1 MRTTSATI
9 KLYLRVAK
17 KLSDGSNP
25 INLKVSW
32 KGAVELSCGYSCVP
46 RYWDAKRECVKKGYP
61 NYAAI
66 NAAISKMKMD
76 AVKRRDEFELKGIEY
91 TASMVLKEEVKEEVI
106 IPKGDLQALI
116 GRYTSSLSPTTNKTW
131 KAFWNSFEG
140 YIGKD
145 NILVGEIDLDTVMG
159 YAKHLEDKKLA
170 SSTIKMTLSKL
181 AAILKYAVEEGIIK
195 ETPFKRFNYG
205 KKYKLTSSDVY
216 VHHRTIEVMQ
226 ELFLNDVI
234 VQNGKMWHYKDDS
247 FEKMIDRTS
256 DIFPRY
262 FWLLGLLFAGLAPI
276 DLCQLKLKDL
286 QPKTI
291 EGEDYYCVDI
301 KRQKTNMEVHLR
313 IKANTMYSNVMIRT
327 LLMFRKGEYLLP
339 VLDGVENDRL
349 KIYKKVSNFLS
360 NHTKNLREWAREVNA
375 EIIRRNMEN
384 KDSIPLIPENIT
396 FYTYRHSF
404 SQMYLA
410 KGGNILNL
418 ASLLGRSMDTISTY
432 VQQLSRD
439 SDLVKAVSII

>member
-1 MRTTSATI
+1 MKVSIAVVKLFLRTS
-9 KLYLRVAK
+9 K
-17 KLSDGSNP
+17 KLADGSSP
-25 INLKVSW
+25 IRLKCCWNGTKEIST
-32 KGAVELSCGYSCVP
+32 GYSCTL
-46 RYWDAKRECVKKGYP
+46 RFWDKRNECVKKGYP
-61 NYAAI
+61 NYVAI
-66 NAAISKMKMD
+66 NAIITKMKME
-76 AVKRRDEFELKGIEY
+76 AIERRDEFERKGTVY
-91 TASMVLKEEVKEEVI
+91 TPEMVLKPKEVVT
-106 IPKGDLQALI
+106 IPKDDLQGLI
-116 GRYTSSLSPTTNKTW
+116 SRYTSSLSPTTNKTW
-131 KAFWNSFEG
+131 KAFWNSFKA

-170 SSTIKMTLSKL
+170 GSTIKMTLSKL

-195 ETPFKRFNYG
+195 ESPFKRFNYG

-327 LLMFRKGEYLLP
+327 LLMFRNGEYLLP

-360 NHTKNLREWAREVNA
+360 NHTKNLREWAKEVNA
-375 EIIRRNMEN
+375 EITKRNVEN
-384 KDSIPLIPENIT
+384 KDNIPLIPENIT

-404 SQMYLA
+404 AQMYLA

>member
-1 MRTTSATI
+1 MKVSIAVVKLFLRTS
-9 KLYLRVAK
+9 K
-17 KLSDGSNP
+17 KLADGSSP
-25 INLKVSW
+25 IRLKCCWNGTKEIST
-32 KGAVELSCGYSCVP
+32 GYSCTL
-46 RYWDAKRECVKKGYP
+46 RFWDKRNECVKKGYP
-61 NYAAI
+61 NYVAI
-66 NAAISKMKMD
+66 NAIISKMKME
-76 AVKRRDEFELKGIEY
+76 AIERRDEFERKGTAY
-91 TASMVLKEEVKEEVI
+91 TPEMVLKPKEVVT
-106 IPKGDLQALI
+106 IPKDDLQGLI
-116 GRYTSSLSPTTNKTW
+116 SRYTSSLSPTTCKTW
-131 KAFWNSFEG
+131 KAFWNSFKA
-140 YIGKD
+140 YIDKD

-195 ETPFKRFNYG
+195 ESPFKRFNYG

-313 IKANTMYSNVMIRT
+313 IKANTMYSNVMIKT

-360 NHTKNLREWAREVNA
+360 NHTKNLREWAKEVNA

-384 KDSIPLIPENIT
+384 KDNIPLIPEDIT

-404 SQMYLA
+404 AQMYLA